1 MKVVIY
7 EIWKRPNSKSAYVW
21 RFIIQNFKKY
31 VNNKQ
36 LVVKDSQLHDICK
49 THYSARSAIN
59 ALNHFTN

>member
-1 MKVVIY
+1 MKF
-7 EIWKRPNSKSAYVW
+7 EKDL
-21 RFIIQNFKKY
+21 IQSQHMSEDLLFKILKKY